1 MTIRNLEF
9 LFKPSSVALIG
20 ASPREASVGHM
31 LALNLLTSPFAGE
44 VWLVNLKHRTLLGR
58 KVYQKIEQLPATP
71 ELAIISTPPH
81 TLPDLIR
88 QLGEKGTRA
97 AIVIS
102 AGFAEMGEKGEQLQQ
117 AMMNAA
123 KPYLLRILGPN
134 CVGMMMPLIGLNAS
148 FAHLS
153 PALGRVAFVTQSGA
167 VITGVLDWA
176 QGRGIGFSSLVSLG
190 AGADIDFAD
199 MLDYLAND
207 NGTDAILLY
216 VEGIQHARKFM
227 SAARAAARMKPVI
240 VVKAGRHAASAVAA
254 KSHTGA
260 LAGNDAVYDA
270 AIRRAGMIRVDGLND
285 LFGAAEILSRVRKLR
300 GERVAILTN
309 GGGFGVIATDH
320 LLKLGGQL
328 AELNHETIKSLSK
341 VLPSIWSGGNPVDI
355 IGDAGAQRYRDALN
369 ILFTEPGVDIV
380 LLLNCPTAIANST
393 NIARMLVDMEHLHS
407 HPHLITVFVG
417 DATVREARRLC
428 TTHGIPCYDTPEEA
442 VRSIMHLVAYTR
454 NQRTL
459 METPPSVP
467 SGFEPDTA
475 AASDLIDQ
483 VLKDKRSWLNQA
495 EARSL
500 LASYGIPIAE
510 THHVATPDDAAR
522 CAQQLACPVALK
534 IDSQDFVHK
543 SDVGGVALQV
553 DPAMVA
559 PLATD
564 MLERIRCAISDARI
578 DGFYIEPMITRPG
591 ALELL
596 IGVTVDP
603 VFGPVVLFG
612 HGGTATEQIDDVAI
626 GLPPLNLN
634 LANEIMKRT
643 QINRLLH
650 GYRNQAAVNLTA
662 LKKTLVQVSQLVA
675 DFPEIQEM
683 DINPLLVDADGV
695 IVLDARIRIE
705 ASSQDAQQRLAIRP
719 YPSELEESLTLADG
733 RVMWLRPIRPE
744 DEPALVDAFKTL
756 TPAEIRLR
764 FQLPMSTLNHV
775 MAARFTQLDYDR
787 DMALVLSDQ
796 KSPGQSPIHGVVRI
810 HADPDNESAEFAI
823 IVHHELTGLGLGIY
837 MMQRIIDYARKR
849 GLHEIH
855 GQVLRENRSM
865 REICRELGFTQ
876 ESNGQEPGIVRVVLA
891 L

>member
-9 LFKPSSVALIG
+9 LFKPSSVALVG
-20 ASPREASVGHM
+20 ASAREDSVGHV
-31 LALNLLTSPFAGE
+31 LALNLLNSSFAGE
-44 VWLVNLKHRTLLGR
+44 IWLVNRRHRKLLGR
-58 KVYQKIEQLPATP
+58 KIYHKIDQLPATP
-71 ELAIISTPPH
+71 DLAIIATPPD
-81 TLPDLIR
+81 TLPGLIR
-88 QLGEKGTRA
+88 QLGEKGTRT

-102 AGFAEMGEKGEQLQQ
+102 AGFAEMGEQGEQLQQ
-117 AMMNAA
+117 AMLDAA
-123 KPYLLRILGPN
+123 KPYLLRVLGPN
-134 CVGMMMPLIGLNAS
+134 CVGMMMPSIGLNAS

-153 PALGRVAFVTQSGA
+153 PACGRVAFVTQSGA

-176 QGRGIGFSSLVSLG
+176 KGRGIGFSNLVSLG

-207 NGTDAILLY
+207 TGTDAILLY
-216 VEGIQHARKFM
+216 MEGIRHARKFM

-240 VVKAGRHAASAVAA
+240 VVKAGRHAASAAAA
-254 KSHTGA
+254 KSHTGV

-270 AIRRAGMIRVDGLND
+270 AIRRAGMVRVDGLND

-320 LLKLGGQL
+320 LLRFGGQL
-328 AELNHETIKSLSK
+328 AELKHDTIMSLDK
-341 VLPSIWSGGNPVDI
+341 VLPSIWSRGNPVDI
-355 IGDAGAQRYRDALN
+355 IGDADVQRYRDALN
-369 ILFTEPGVDIV
+369 PLFTDTGVDIV
-380 LLLNCPTAIANST
+380 LLLNCPTAIVRST
-393 NIARMLVDMEHLHS
+393 DIAQMLVDLEHPS
-407 HPHLITVFVG
+407 DPHLITVFVG

-442 VRSIMHLVAYTR
+442 IRSIMHLVTYLR

-467 SGFEPDTA
+467 SGFAPDTVA
-475 AASDLIDQ
+475 ARKLINQ
-483 VLKDKRSWLNQA
+483 ACKENRSWLNQA

-500 LASYGIPIAE
+500 LACYGIPIAE
-510 THHVATPDDAAR
+510 THHVATPEEAAR

-534 IDSQDFVHK
+534 IDSQDIVHK
-543 SDVGGVALQV
+543 SDVGGVVLQV

-564 MLERIRCAISDARI
+564 MLERIRHAIPDATI
-578 DGFYIEPMITRPG
+578 DGFHVEPMISRPG

-596 IGVTVDP
+596 LGVTVDP

-612 HGGTATEQIDDVAI
+612 HGGTATEQIDDVAV
-626 GLPPLNLN
+626 GLPPLNLH
-634 LANEIMKRT
+634 LANEIIKQT
-643 QINRLLH
+643 QINKLFH
-650 GYRNQAAVNLTA
+650 GYRNQAPVDLTA
-662 LKKTLVQVSQLVA
+662 LKKTLVQVSQLAA

-695 IVLDARIRIE
+695 IALDARVRVE

-733 RVMWLRPIRPE
+733 RIMWLRPIRPE

-764 FQLPMSTLNHV
+764 FQLPMSSLNHV

-787 DMALVLSDQ
+787 DMALVLSDE
-796 KSPGQSPIHGVVRI
+796 KPPRPSPIRGVVRI
-810 HADPDNESAEFAI
+810 HADPDNECAEFAI
-823 IVHHELTGLGLGIY
+823 IVHHELTGLGLGVY

-849 GLHEIH
+849 GLREIH

-865 REICRELGFTQ
+865 REICKELGFTQ
-876 ESNGQEPGIVRVVLA
+876 ESNGQEPGVVKVVLA